1 MYNTEIR
8 GPLILGNKSLNQI
21 TTDITAPLYER
32 PKFWWIVGLGISSIL
47 MLFGAWAIYVTIS
60 TGIGTWGVNNTV
72 GWGWAIIN
80 FVWWIG
86 IGHAGTAFSIFLLI
100 LRQEW
105 RSSINRAAE
114 AMTVVAV
121 GCAALFPALHMGR
134 IWNFF
139 FIFPYPNTRGPLW
152 VNYNSPLFWDFIAIS
167 AYLLI
172 SASFW
177 YLGMVPDFATI
188 RDNAKSKIKKA
199 AYGFFAM
206 GWRGSVGEWKRYEGL
221 SYILGGIAAVLVVS
235 VHSIV
240 STDFA
245 VSVEPGWHTTLF
257 PPYFVVGAI
266 FSGFGMVM
274 TLMIIMRKIYKLEDY
289 ITNAHL
295 DKVAKILIF
304 VSLIMGTAYLTEI
317 FVAWYSG
324 NEYEI
329 FTFFHNRITGDFTIQ
344 FWGMFIFNAII
355 PQLMWFKKIR
365 SNLLIVFF
373 ISIGINVGMWFERFN
388 IVITSLTKNYLPSAW
403 ADYSP
408 TFVEVSVYLGT
419 LGIFIFGVLLFFK
432 YIPVIAISE
441 VKAVNKYQKKS
452 MQGESMQG
460 ESKQGESKQGESMQ
474 GESKGTKKS
483 N

>member
-1 MYNTEIR
+1 MYKTEIR
-8 GPLILGNKSLNQI
+8 GPLILGNKTLGQI
-21 TTDITAPLYER
+21 SEEITSPIYQR
-32 PKFWWIVGLGISSIL
+32 PKMWWLVGMGISSIL
-47 MLFGAWAIYVTIS
+47 MLLGFWGIYVTIA

-121 GCAALFPALHMGR
+121 GCAAIFPALHMGR
-134 IWNFF
+134 VWDAF

-152 VNYNSPLFWDFIAIS
+152 VNYNSPLFWDFIAIT

-177 YLGMVPDFATI
+177 FLGMVPDFATI
-188 RDNAKSKIKKA
+188 RDTTNSKVKKA
-199 AYGFFAM
+199 VYGFFAM

-221 SYILGGIAAVLVVS
+221 SFVLGGIAAVLVVS

-266 FSGFGMVM
+266 FSGFAMVM
-274 TLMIIMRKIYKLEDY
+274 TLMVIIRKIYKLHDF
-289 ITNAHL
+289 ITNRHL
-295 DKVAKILIF
+295 DNVAKILIF

-317 FVAWYSG
+317 FIAWYSA
-324 NEYEI
+324 NEYEL
-329 FTFFHNRITGDFTIQ
+329 FTFFRNRITGEYTVQ
-344 FWGMFIFNAII
+344 FWIMFICNALI

-365 SNLLIVFF
+365 HNIKIVFI
-373 ISIGINVGMWFERFN
+373 ISILINLGMWFERFN
-388 IVITSLTKNYLPSAW
+388 IVITSLAKDYLPSAW

-408 TFVEVSVYLGT
+408 TFVEIAVFLGT
-419 LGIFIFGVLLFFK
+419 LGIFAFGVLLFFK
-432 YIPVIAISE
+432 YIPMIAIHE
-441 VKAVNKYQKKS
+441 VKMVNKLKTDKK
-452 MQGESMQG
+452 
-460 ESKQGESKQGESMQ
+460 K
-474 GESKGTKKS
+474 
-483 N
+483 